1 MNLYVLT
8 DNYVRLL
15 DMLTDEDM
23 DKQLILDTLESV
35 DGEFEIKAENY
46 AKIIRNL
53 ESEISSIKEEEARL
67 AARRRSRENNI
78 QLLKNN
84 LEASMK
90 KTGKTKFKTTLFNFS
105 IAKNGGKQKIE
116 IFGDLPKE
124 YAKTIIEPDNEKIRK
139 ALESGNT
146 LEFAKLLDRGESLRI
161 K

>member
-1 MNLYVLT
+1 
-8 DNYVRLL
+8 
-15 DMLTDEDM
+15 MLTDEEI

-46 AKIIRNL
+46 AKIIKNL
-53 ESEISSIKEEEARL
+53 ESEIAAIKEEEARL

-90 KTGKTKFKTTLFNFS
+90 KTGKTKFKTSLFNFS
-105 IAKNGGKQKIE
+105 IAKNGGKAPLKIDVPV
-116 IFGDLPKE
+116 DLIPLE
-124 YAKTIIEPDNEKIRK
+124 YFRRTERELNNELIRNDLDAGKID
-139 ALESGNT
+139 
-146 LEFAKLLDRGESLRI
+146 FAHYEDRGESLRI